1 MKVEKNSGMFPA
13 WLDNFI
19 SNYGNSKKKVA
30 ETNVESLPTVNW
42 KNETYYVQDKGNGVT
57 LYTKYGNIVRFIPD
71 SELNSELVAQNE
83 RVKAVNQLLQEDNV
97 VASLDEKADSDV
109 DVDLDLTCGGCDTE
123 ACDDV
128 VADEEFE
135 NELEKVADLEDGLPQ
150 ETEETEPTTETA
162 TETEETQT
170 STDEATT
177 ASVSEGIEDMT
188 GVPSEG
194 IEDMVGEVSEGI
206 EDVVE
211 NTATIEPETCPEC
224 GAECSDGECACDC
237 ADCAEETVQIPTEEF
252 VTKASYNRLLAK
264 VKQLEK
270 TIKAFSEA
278 QHAYT
283 APENNAYD
291 LSSQDAEVNHFQEA
305 AETTQKVIDKEHE
318 LDLSNMSDRAK
329 LNENFLEDLLSVD
342 AENFNEVMEEIKEP
356 ATTEEIPAEQVEE
369 TPVEE
374 LVEAP
379 VDETVEIEE
388 EAPAEEV
395 GEELPV
401 EETPTDDIV
410 VVEEDELPV
419 VEEMSGVPQIYMLDD
434 PKQIEEFTVQTCPMC
449 HAKKSLNGVER
460 IAGVVG
466 VVCKHCGQEFAVTDD
481 AIYINKNK

>member
-1 MKVEKNSGMFPA
+1 LKIEKNSGMFPA

-97 VASLDEKADSDV
+97 VASLDE
-109 DVDLDLTCGGCDTE
+109 
-123 ACDDV
+123 
-128 VADEEFE
+128 EFE

-150 ETEETEPTTETA
+150 ETEETEPTTET
-162 TETEETQT
+162 EETQT

-177 ASVSEGIEDMT
+177 ASVSEGIEDMVGT
-188 GVPSEG
+188 PSEG

-211 NTATIEPETCPEC
+211 DTVAVEPETCPEC
-224 GAECSDGECACDC
+224 GAECPDGECACDSECDC
-237 ADCAEETVQIPTEEF
+237 ADETVEIPTEEF

-283 APENNAYD
+283 APENNTYD
-291 LSSQDAEVNHFQEA
+291 LNSQDAEVNHFQEA

-318 LDLSNMSDRAK
+318 LDLSKMSDRAK

-342 AENFNEVMEEIKEP
+342 AENFNEIMEEIKEP
-356 ATTEEIPAEQVEE
+356 TTTEEVPVEQVEE
-369 TPVEE
+369 TPAE
-374 LVEAP
+374 
-379 VDETVEIEE
+379 ETVEVEE
-388 EAPAEEV
+388 EVPAEEV
-395 GEELPV
+395 GEEFPVETPV

-419 VEEMSGVPQIYMLDD
+419 VEEMPGVPQIYMIDD
-434 PKQIEEFTVQTCPMC
+434 PKQIEEFTIQTCPMC
-449 HAKKSLNGVER
+449 HAEKSLNGVER

-466 VVCKHCGQEFAVTDD
+466 VVCNHCGQEFAVTDD